1 MQVNKDLRHAWC
13 SLLHTAK
20 CFHASTA
27 TFPQHFSICSPAS
40 VQSVSQLWQWSNRAT
55 VVAHLFEG
63 EHGARYSGE
72 VILRQLG
79 HGKPMTKD
87 PGDSAF
93 DDFVNNAT
101 KLLTVRNDGAVTIAR
116 GYNHHRPVGSY
127 LRVDRFPR
135 PHNVYICGV
144 SSRTR
149 SPTSMSVSGAKLSTS
164 SSPHRFF
171 KVAEGVKVG
180 AT

>member
-1 MQVNKDLRHAWC
+1 MPV
-13 SLLHTAK
+13 
-20 CFHASTA
+20 
-27 TFPQHFSICSPAS
+27 
-40 VQSVSQLWQWSNRAT
+40 VQYLPSSWRTYTRVTVVAINAVVEPRYS

-63 EHGARYSGE
+63 EHRARYPGQ
-72 VILRQLG
+72 VVFRQLG
-79 HGKPMTKD
+79 HGKPMAKD
-87 PGDSAF
+87 PRGSARNTFVSNAKELRTHSVFTISRSYHRIMTTSAF
-93 DDFVNNAT
+93 
-101 KLLTVRNDGAVTIAR
+101 
-116 GYNHHRPVGSY
+116 HRAVGSY

-144 SSRTR
+144 SSRAR
-149 SPTSMSVSGAKLSTS
+149 SPTSISVSGAKLSTS